1 MCESS
6 DHHVDG
12 SVTPGCCHPPSL
24 RPLKRTL
31 GGWGGGSFSVAALAC
46 GCFFW
51 LLDCFYCVIE
61 RAAVWHH
68 HGLKSHRCVCCL
80 PGRCPRRHG
89 SLISVWGI
97 VVPSA
102 ASLPSAAIR
111 RDLSVY
117 QRQIPTNGPLLL
129 SRWMSGGMR
138 SCRGLGGPASGLGAD
153 AASWEGSG
161 MVAAHS
167 DDFMPGDVGQ
177 LIVASPIAQKGRV
190 NRQETHQR

>member
-1 MCESS
+1 MA
-6 DHHVDG
+6 
-12 SVTPGCCHPPSL
+12 PS
-24 RPLKRTL
+24 RR
-31 GGWGGGSFSVAALAC
+31 S
-46 GCFFW
+46 
-51 LLDCFYCVIE
+51 
-61 RAAVWHH
+61 
-68 HGLKSHRCVCCL
+68 GLKSHRCVCCL